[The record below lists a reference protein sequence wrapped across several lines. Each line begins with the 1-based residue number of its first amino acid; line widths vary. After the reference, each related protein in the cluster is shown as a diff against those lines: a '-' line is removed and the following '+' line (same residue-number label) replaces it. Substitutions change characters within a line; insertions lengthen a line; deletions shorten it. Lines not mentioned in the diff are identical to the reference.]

1 MIFKDLQNELIK
13 ATKEKDTMKKTVL
26 KDIIVYAMNM
36 AIEKGC
42 KENITEEIVTDA
54 ILKSKKVCQ
63 EQIDTCP
70 VDRIDKLAEYKAS
83 MAIIETYA
91 PKMMNEEE
99 VRDIIEDIFFDLELD
114 GVKINKGTVMKR
126 AMAVLKGKADGK
138 IINKIVTE
146 LLAK

>member
-26 KDIIVYAMNM
+26 KDIIAYAMNM

-42 KENITEEIVTDA
+42 KDNITEEIVTDA

-70 VDRIDKLAEYKAS
+70 ADRVDKLAEYKDS
-83 MAIIETYA
+83 MAIIEMYA
-91 PKMMNEEE
+91 PKMMSEEE
-99 VRDIIEDIFFDLELD
+99 VRDIIGDIFFELD
-114 GVKINKGTVMKR
+114 GAKINKGIIMKR
-126 AMAVLKGKADGK
+126 AMPVLKGKADGK
-138 IINKIVTE
+138 LINKIVTE
-146 LLAK
+146 LLEK